1 MDTLIIW
8 KSLILFLFTMYFF
21 WIIFYTFQ
29 PTFLNSSDKI
39 DPTTGF
45 RGCTGSDCLLSDRGR
60 TTVFLYSLI
69 PTGVITFLYIG
80 YSYYFS
86 RAVTIKC
93 SPRARKLGQCK
104 LIKK

>member
-45 RGCTGSDCLLSDRGR
+45 RVVPVLIVCYPIEEEPQ
-60 TTVFLYSLI
+60 YSFI
-69 PTGVITFLYIG
+69 V
-80 YSYYFS
+80 
-86 RAVTIKC
+86 
-93 SPRARKLGQCK
+93 
-104 LIKK
+104 